1 MCWYR
6 GRVWNCH
13 FCSKFSLHLTQSTFR
28 LSLSLLLSI
37 SSSSY
42 FLLSPSWKTFV
53 PFFFQPKVTRAESP
67 TYRRLPPSSP
77 RPRRFSF
84 TSSST
89 LDMPLPSPGSAPD
102 NFMSASV
109 SSSTS
114 RSCQP
119 SLSSEGGMDQSAN
132 VPSHSALKYSLLLLR
147 VLVIDDMLCSAADA
161 EPCGLLHAVLKVGHS
176 GREASSERFLT
187 VIVQHDNHSVHQLMF
202 VFPQQFSLV
211 PLAFIKWSCTRNSP
225 TVPNLLLAK
234 TKGGAGRPSRNVVE
248 KQASAGVLSDCHF

>member
-1 MCWYR
+1 MLVQR
-6 GRVWNCH
+6 ESLKLPLL
-13 FCSKFSLHLTQSTFR
+13 FKIFSASHPEHLPPF
-28 LSLSLLLSI
+28 SI
-37 SSSSY
+37 SSP
-42 FLLSPSWKTFV
+42 FDLFFVLLPSFSFMKNFCS
-53 PFFFQPKVTRAESP
+53 FFFQPKVTRAESP

-89 LDMPLPSPGSAPD
+89 LDMPLTSPGSAPD

-176 GREASSERFLT
+176 GGETSSERFLA
-187 VIVQHDNHSVHQLMF
+187 VIVQHDNHSVHQLRF
-202 VFPQQFSLV
+202 VFPQQFGLV
-211 PLAFIKWSCTRNSP
+211 PLAFIK
-225 TVPNLLLAK
+225 
-234 TKGGAGRPSRNVVE
+234 
-248 KQASAGVLSDCHF
+248 